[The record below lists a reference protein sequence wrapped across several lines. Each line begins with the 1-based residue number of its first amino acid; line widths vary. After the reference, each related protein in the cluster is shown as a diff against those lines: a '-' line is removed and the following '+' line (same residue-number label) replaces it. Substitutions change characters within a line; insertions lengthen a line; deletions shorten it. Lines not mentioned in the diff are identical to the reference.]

1 MPELTSKS
9 TARTA
14 PAEGRPRLSGED
26 PEQVTQVRPS
36 TGWAALRLREV
47 WEYRELLYFFMWRDL
62 KVRYKQTVLGAAWAV
77 LQPLLTMLL
86 FSIVFGHLA
95 GLPSDGVPYPLLVYC
110 GLVPWTY
117 FSNALANA
125 SGSLADHGRLI
136 TRVYFPRLLLPAAS
150 VIGGVLDLGIN
161 LLVLAGL
168 MAYYDATPS
177 RTVIMVP
184 LFALLAVAT
193 ALGAALWLSAL
204 NARYRDVKHLTPFLL
219 QVWLFASPVAYS
231 SALVPERWRAL
242 YGINPMAGVVEGFR
256 WALLDHA
263 PAPGGTLALSL
274 VASALLLVSGLLWF
288 RRMERH
294 IVDVV

>member
-1 MPELTSKS
+1 MS
-9 TARTA
+9 AIN
-14 PAEGRPRLSGED
+14 AEP
-26 PEQVTQVRPS
+26 VTQVRPS
-36 TGWAALRLREV
+36 TGWAPLRLREL
-47 WEYRELLYFFMWRDL
+47 WEHRELLYFFMWRDV

-86 FSIVFGHLA
+86 FSVVFGHLA

-150 VIGGVLDLGIN
+150 VIGGLLDLGIN

-168 MAYYDATPS
+168 MAYYRVTPPM
-177 RTVIMVP
+177 TVFLLP

-193 ALGAALWLSAL
+193 ALGAALWLSSL
-204 NARYRDVKHLTPFLL
+204 NARYRDVKHLTPFLRP
-219 QVWLFASPVAYS
+219 VWLFASPVAYS
-231 SALVPERWRAL
+231 SALIPERWRAL
-242 YGINPMAGVVEGFR
+242 YGINPMAGVVDGFR
-256 WALLDHA
+256 WALLDNA
-263 PAPGGTLALSL
+263 PAPRGTLALSI
-274 VASALLLVSGLLWF
+274 VATALLLVGGLFWF